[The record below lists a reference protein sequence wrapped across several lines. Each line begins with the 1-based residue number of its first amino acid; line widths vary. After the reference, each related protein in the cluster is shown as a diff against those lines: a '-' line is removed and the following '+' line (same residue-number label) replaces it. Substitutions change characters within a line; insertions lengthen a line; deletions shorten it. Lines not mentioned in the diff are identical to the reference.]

1 MRSKELFL
9 KILRTEQLSRLVLV
23 RKVVMKMTEKKMA
36 REKSEINEQDVCK
49 ADEYGELNVVN
60 IRLVKEPSI
69 ISDEPVRCSDDASR
83 LIRELLSGFDREVF
97 AILNLASDGK
107 PINMNVVSIGTL
119 NASLVSPREVFK
131 SSILSNAACFIA
143 YHCHPSG
150 NPKPSLED
158 FEATQRLREAGA
170 ILDIKMAD
178 HIIVACG
185 RDKTFS
191 FASNNYLEG
200 NGKDN
205 YQNFKNRESWER

>member
-1 MRSKELFL
+1 MRSQEPYLR
-9 KILRTEQLSRLVLV
+9 ILRTEQLSRLVSV

-69 ISDEPVRCSDDASR
+69 ISEEPVRCSDDASR

-200 NGKDN
+200 NWKDN
-205 YQNFKNRESWER
+205 YQKFKNRESWER

>member
-1 MRSKELFL
+1 
-9 KILRTEQLSRLVLV
+9 
-23 RKVVMKMTEKKMA
+23 MTADAKK
-36 REKSEINEQDVCK
+36 C
-49 ADEYGELNVVN
+49 EYGELEVVN
-60 IRLVKEPSI
+60 VRLVKEPSI
-69 ISDEPVRCSDDASR
+69 ISETPVRTADDAAQ
-83 LIRELLSGFDREVF
+83 LIKSLLSQFDREAF
-97 AILNLASDGK
+97 CILNVASDGK
-107 PINMNVVSIGTL
+107 PISMNVVSIGTL

-185 RDKTFS
+185 RDRSFS

-200 NGKDN
+200 NWKDN
-205 YQNFKNRESWER
+205 YQNFKNRECWER